1 MTRPAPH
8 TPERVTCW
16 HVHLPKAVGAQD
28 YKILDAAEKARAD
41 ALPDPVR
48 RVQYIAAHAALRRIL
63 GAAIGARP
71 EQLSI
76 QSERHGRPVLAHQG
90 APHFSL
96 SHSGKAAMIAL
107 CPTARLGVDL
117 EQRRPRPKAR
127 RLVERLF
134 APAERDLLLPLPA
147 AAFDAGFSRLWVLKE
162 AYIKADGRGLACPLA
177 GFAIDPF
184 ALRLLC
190 SAPGFPSG
198 VQLSYKE
205 VCNNF
210 DSALVVCSTQPVEI
224 EHRVLDMRVNME
236 RAA

>member
-1 MTRPAPH
+1 
-8 TPERVTCW
+8 
-16 HVHLPKAVGAQD
+16 
-28 YKILDAAEKARAD
+28 
-41 ALPDPVR
+41 
-48 RVQYIAAHAALRRIL
+48 
-63 GAAIGARP
+63 
-71 EQLSI
+71 
-76 QSERHGRPVLAHQG
+76 
-90 APHFSL
+90 
-96 SHSGKAAMIAL
+96 MIAL

-147 AAFDAGFSRLWVLKE
+147 AAFDTGFSRLWVLKE

-205 VCNNF
+205 VGNNF
-210 DSALVVCSTQPVEI
+210 DSALVVCSAQPVEI